1 MLEAFQEKFG
11 HELAEEFFFQRG
23 SSHLRNE
30 WVRRHGELLASLV
43 SEDGRIYWAD
53 TVAETPYLSE
63 FGEGPLN
70 AMVNSVVSFLTN
82 AYLKT
87 FPQDAGKQTLA
98 ERFAE
103 AAAIRLA
110 GDAAG
115 RRRQGDELL
124 QSFNDRL
131 SAENKRVMAWAIMT
145 MVGENLIATKRELE
159 LLGYIIREAERMNPN
174 ARQPLLDGRLSGF
187 FPASLEAD
195 TEMASW
201 MWINDP
207 EGAVT
212 LDGYTYYVEAHILKP
227 RKS

>member
-1 MLEAFQEKFG
+1 
-11 HELAEEFFFQRG
+11 
-23 SSHLRNE
+23 
-30 WVRRHGELLASLV
+30 
-43 SEDGRIYWAD
+43 
-53 TVAETPYLSE
+53 
-63 FGEGPLN
+63 
-70 AMVNSVVSFLTN
+70 MVNSVVSFLTN

-87 FPQDAGKQTLA
+87 FLQDAGKQTLA

-131 SAENKRVMAWAIMT
+131 SSENKRVMAWAIMT
-145 MVGENLIATKRELE
+145 MVGENLIVTKRELE
-159 LLGYIIREAERMNPN
+159 LLGYIIREAERMNPS

-195 TEMASW
+195 AEMASW

-212 LDGYTYYVEAHILKP
+212 LDGYSYYVEAHILKP